1 MPCDFTFL
9 LNDFLPF
16 SGTGFHDSRGVQSV
30 EVLRSSQ
37 ALVLDMGEGILFCR
51 YFRILN

>member
-16 SGTGFHDSRGVQSV
+16 SGTGFHDLRGVQSM

-37 ALVLDMGEGILFCR
+37 ALVLEMGEGILLCR
-51 YFRILN
+51 YSRMLN